1 MYPVSL
7 ARFLCVLSVFFV
19 SSVVVALE
27 ECDEEFR
34 FDNCFGSWTEHGETW
49 AGEDR
54 KSVV

>member
-49 AGEDR
+49 AGEWRND
-54 KSVV
+54 